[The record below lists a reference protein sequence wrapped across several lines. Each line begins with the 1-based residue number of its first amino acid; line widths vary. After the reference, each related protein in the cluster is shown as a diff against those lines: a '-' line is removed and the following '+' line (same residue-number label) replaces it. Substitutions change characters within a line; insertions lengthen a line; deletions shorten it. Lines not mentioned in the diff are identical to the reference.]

1 MFEFFTWLVI
11 EYQIDDTMMQRTILF
26 ETYDHCQQ
34 VLRIDALYDVFYD
47 NYEQTSMICEETDVK
62 SGMTWRPKLRPE

>member
-11 EYQIDDTMMQRTILF
+11 EYQIDDTAMQRTILF
-26 ETYDHCQQ
+26 ETYAHCEQ
-34 VLRIDALYDVFYD
+34 VLRIDAFYDVFYD
-47 NYEQTSMICEETDVK
+47 NYEDTRMACEKTDVK

>member
-26 ETYDHCQQ
+26 EKYAHCEQ

-47 NYEQTSMICEETDVK
+47 NYKRTSMICEERL
-62 SGMTWRPKLRPE
+62 M

>member
-11 EYQIDDTMMQRTILF
+11 EYQIDDTLMQRTILI

-34 VLRIDALYDVFYD
+34 VLRIDALYDFFYD
-47 NYEQTSMICEETDVK
+47 NYEETSMTCDQTDVK

>member
-11 EYQIDDTMMQRTILF
+11 EYQI
-26 ETYDHCQQ
+26 EKYAHCEQ

-47 NYEQTSMICEETDVK
+47 NYERTSMICEETDVK